1 MAKKSG
7 QEALN
12 RARSGRAGRKSG
24 TNVQKNPI
32 LELGETAGGWLG
44 GAARGVVE
52 GVVGWS
58 NSQARTFTNPYIN
71 AAGRAIGKNPNL
83 PVSGKGEAISNTAW
97 AAVDI
102 VAPTAG
108 RVVAKGVGKV
118 VNNPAVRAVVKG
130 YTPVLR
136 KTVAAEMDAMGRQLK
151 MMTSSAQTS
160 SSQLRKALGA
170 LEESQAESR
179 RLFKAASAGGRTR
192 EASQQMLREAQ
203 KRNQSLRRFRADF
216 IETYQDYNPMYEQVV
231 DAASRAPMTRAQ
243 INKDLLQN
251 AKLADIADQVERFG
265 GSTESSLAKRY
276 LRAKGSLIRDSVEEM
291 QGSIWK
297 EPGFQEE
304 RAEIL
309 KNQLMRSRMRREFG
323 K

>member
-118 VNNPAVRAVVKG
+118 INNPAVRRAISE

-136 KTVAAEMDAMGRQLK
+136 KTMLDAVDAEWKLARATFQKEADAVTRRFNTEMTGTKRMLNQSQQNLAASEMRKRSYRSGFMDMYETYEPAYLDMIDQNDLSKLTRGKINSEILTNAKIYDLADDILGTAGPNRKMAEKYLKAKAEVVRESIKYLTPEQRQKALE
-151 MMTSSAQTS
+151 
-160 SSQLRKALGA
+160 SQLGK
-170 LEESQAESR
+170 SI
-179 RLFKAASAGGRTR
+179 
-192 EASQQMLREAQ
+192 
-203 KRNQSLRRFRADF
+203 LRR
-216 IETYQDYNPMYEQVV
+216 
-231 DAASRAPMTRAQ
+231 
-243 INKDLLQN
+243 
-251 AKLADIADQVERFG
+251 
-265 GSTESSLAKRY
+265 
-276 LRAKGSLIRDSVEEM
+276 
-291 QGSIWK
+291 QG
-297 EPGFQEE
+297 P
-304 RAEIL
+304 R
-309 KNQLMRSRMRREFG
+309 
-323 K
+323 